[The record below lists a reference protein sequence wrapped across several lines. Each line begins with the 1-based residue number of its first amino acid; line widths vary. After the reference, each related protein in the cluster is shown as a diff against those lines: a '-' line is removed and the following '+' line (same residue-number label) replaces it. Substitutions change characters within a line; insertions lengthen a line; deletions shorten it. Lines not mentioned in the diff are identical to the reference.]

1 MERTSRA
8 VSGSML
14 GTVLARV
21 IAPAALFA
29 IAAYQWRIG
38 STDALPVWIAN
49 LARNRG
55 ADPVVLLR
63 ILLALELG
71 LATIILLV
79 GRWARPLATVA
90 LAAVTFSA
98 VASASALLGD
108 WPRLVWPLVTALVAG
123 GLLALVRL
131 VPARVPPAV
140 SGAWRVIVAV
150 VAMVG
155 GIGVA
160 SRVPLV
166 RSSAPPRVART
177 PSVPS
182 GAVELDVESWIGQPV
197 SATAVKTHL
206 PALTALTLEGRSLV
220 VFYNPRC
227 GRCHELFEDLAARG
241 AFDDAVPGSDGV
253 RVDRVIAVEVP
264 NAEGAFEA
272 AGDELS
278 DIVCPGCPRLVLPK
292 GPIWMITPPIAVVV
306 QDGVVTCV
314 AKGEVDDCLAALAGS

>member
-1 MERTSRA
+1 MDHRQSPRAGLERTSRA

-160 SRVPLV
+160 
-166 RSSAPPRVART
+166 
-177 PSVPS
+177 
-182 GAVELDVESWIGQPV
+182 
-197 SATAVKTHL
+197 
-206 PALTALTLEGRSLV
+206 
-220 VFYNPRC
+220 
-227 GRCHELFEDLAARG
+227 
-241 AFDDAVPGSDGV
+241 
-253 RVDRVIAVEVP
+253 
-264 NAEGAFEA
+264 
-272 AGDELS
+272 
-278 DIVCPGCPRLVLPK
+278 
-292 GPIWMITPPIAVVV
+292 
-306 QDGVVTCV
+306 
-314 AKGEVDDCLAALAGS
+314 